1 MESSDQFQ
9 ALGMLLI
16 LIGVSFSLLR
26 SMRDR
31 SPKAVG
37 VLDWLGRYVSAEYIP
52 LLSPSLIVAGVL
64 TICIAVGL
72 G

>member
-31 SPKAVG
+31 SPKSVG
-37 VLDWLGRYVSAEYIP
+37 VLDWLERYISAEYIP
-52 LLSPSLIVAGVL
+52 LLSPSLIIAGVL
-64 TICIAVGL
+64 TICIAIGAA
-72 G
+72 

>member
-26 SMRDR
+26 SIRDR
-31 SPKAVG
+31 SPRAVG
-37 VLDWLGRYVSAEYIP
+37 VLDWLARYISAEYIP
-52 LLSPSLIVAGVL
+52 LLSRSLIIAGVL
-64 TICIAVGL
+64 TICIAVGV

>member
-26 SMRDR
+26 SMRER
-31 SPKAVG
+31 SPRAVRL
-37 VLDWLGRYVSAEYIP
+37 LDWLKRYIAPEYIP
-52 LLSPSLIVAGVL
+52 LLSPGLIITVF
-64 TICIAVGL
+64 
-72 G
+72 

>member
-31 SPKAVG
+31 SPEAVG
-37 VLDWLGRYVSAEYIP
+37 VLDWLGRYLSAEYIP
-52 LLSPSLIVAGVL
+52 LLSPSLIIAGVL